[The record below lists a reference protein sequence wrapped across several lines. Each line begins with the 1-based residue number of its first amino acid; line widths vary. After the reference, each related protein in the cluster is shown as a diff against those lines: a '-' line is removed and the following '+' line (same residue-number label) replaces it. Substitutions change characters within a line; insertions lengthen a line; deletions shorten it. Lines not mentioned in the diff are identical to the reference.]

1 MIATINSNRFFF
13 LHFEYHFCIN
23 MNVER
28 ERRRQEA
35 SPCGPVE
42 CKQTVCQNIED
53 LISDYEGGC
62 LEGEEIQ

>member
-1 MIATINSNRFFF
+1 
-13 LHFEYHFCIN
+13 

-42 CKQTVCQNIED
+42 CKQTVCQNIEGV
-53 LISDYEGGC
+53 IKVGGYI
-62 LEGEEIQ
+62 GSPPNKGVDTATA